1 MKTSIN
7 NGINEIKITKL
18 MNNGINEI
26 KITKLMNVVPDA
38 FFSSLKR
45 VRVDTTLYINKF
57 AISIVKIRNKLLK

>member
-1 MKTSIN
+1 MQVSHRKRRILQMKTSI
-7 NGINEIKITKL
+7 
-18 MNNGINEI
+18 NNGINEI

-57 AISIVKIRNKLLK
+57 AISIVKIRNKLLQ

>member
-1 MKTSIN
+1 MKTSI
-7 NGINEIKITKL
+7 K
-18 MNNGINEI
+18 NGINEI

-45 VRVDTTLYINKF
+45 VRMDTTLYINKF

>member
-1 MKTSIN
+1 MQVSHRKRRILQMKTSI
-7 NGINEIKITKL
+7 
-18 MNNGINEI
+18 NNGINEI

>member
-1 MKTSIN
+1 
-7 NGINEIKITKL
+7 

-45 VRVDTTLYINKF
+45 VRMNTTLYINKF
-57 AISIVKIRNKLLK
+57 AISVVKIRNKLLK